1 MTDGGTLKL
10 VMDTGGN
17 RSNMRSPITLI
28 ITLSDAKLTYYD
40 SALTYDTTGAAGAAN
55 DSDGISYCWHT
66 LTHEFGHVLGLPDEY
81 GEELNPADVNPKAE
95 RRNPRIQG
103 YSSPKQGMPTDY
115 RPFFTDLPAMMNHNM
130 LPRLRHY
137 WHHVEALNN
146 DAVFAKALPDRPYV
160 LRHETLGGSRIEYVR
175 SGNAHPYVADF
186 ADEKIPGGYGQC
198 ALFPVG
204 QDEGVAE
211 AMFVPQ
217 GTSAAT
223 TLASASR
230 FDALLIVRSRIRF
243 LIDEAIEPRDRLDFI
258 QKKFNKQIFDSMH
271 RVAAGFRFG
280 LTGGTKYP
288 RIAIVIQPLFAYGRN
303 ILESD
308 DFKLIISNKT
318 PPPANPFA
326 QPSVGDSVELHRSHF
341 NVFTIMR
348 AILGAPTA
356 VGGVANTAPL
366 TVADFANIAKL
377 ADSKLPGTHAPVP
390 I

>member
-1 MTDGGTLKL
+1 VTDGGTLDL

-17 RSNMRSPITLI
+17 RSSARAPITLI
-28 ITLSDAKLTYYD
+28 VPLFNGKVTYYD
-40 SALTYDTTGAAGAAN
+40 NALTYDTTCAGSAAN

-81 GEELNPADVNPKAE
+81 GEELNPEDVDPNQGT
-95 RRNPRIQG
+95 RDPRIQG
-103 YSSPKQGMPTDY
+103 YSSPKEGMPTDY
-115 RPFFTDLPAMMNHNM
+115 RPFFTDHPAMMKNNM

-137 WHHVEALNN
+137 WHHVEAFNS

-160 LRHETLGGSRIEYVR
+160 LRHETLGGSGIEYVR
-175 SGNAHPYVADF
+175 SGKTHPYVADF

-211 AMFVPQ
+211 AMFARQ
-217 GTSAAT
+217 KTTAAT
-223 TLASASR
+223 TLVAASR

-243 LIDEAIEPRDRLDFI
+243 HIDEAIAPLDRLEFI
-258 QKKFNKQIFDSMH
+258 REKFNEKIFDYKH

-288 RIAIVIQPLFAYGRN
+288 RIAIVIQPLFAYGRS
-303 ILESD
+303 ILQSD

-326 QPSVGDSVELHRSHF
+326 LPSVGDSVELDGSHF